1 MPESTRAAVSLL
13 MTAEIGI
20 STQKLH
26 ARGPMALR
34 ELTTTKWV
42 VEGEVAYFGFVD
54 GLRERSFSSLTPPHC
69 GTNYTVVLSELL
81 LIDEPSV
88 ARPIGQ
94 RLTAVQR
101 AVRKT

>member
-1 MPESTRAAVSLL
+1 
-13 MTAEIGI
+13 
-20 STQKLH
+20 
-26 ARGPMALR
+26 
-34 ELTTTKWV
+34 V